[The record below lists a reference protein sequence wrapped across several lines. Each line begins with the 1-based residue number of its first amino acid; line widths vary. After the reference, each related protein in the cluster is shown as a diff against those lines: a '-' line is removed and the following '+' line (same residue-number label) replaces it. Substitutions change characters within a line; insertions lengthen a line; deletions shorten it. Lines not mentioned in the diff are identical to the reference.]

1 MGKDTARRDTPQRKL
16 VRTILKSCCDHPT
29 AETIYNRLKP
39 RYPELSL
46 GTVYRNL
53 AVLAETGQ
61 LRRVTLPGQ
70 PERYDDPRVFHGHF
84 HCRRCGKITDLDV
97 PATLPE
103 HIALPGHVTEEC
115 QVSLCGL
122 CPNCQEEPV

>member
-1 MGKDTARRDTPQRKL
+1 MRKRYL
-16 VRTILKSCCDHPT
+16 DNIRWMTVV
-29 AETIYNRLKP
+29 AVVIYHIFYMYN
-39 RYPELSL
+39 SQ
-46 GTVYRNL
+46 GI
-53 AVLAETGQ
+53 
-61 LRRVTLPGQ
+61 PG
-70 PERYDDPRVFHGHF
+70 VA
-84 HCRRCGKITDLDV
+84 GKITDLDV

>member
-1 MGKDTARRDTPQRKL
+1 MYVSAYLRGVGNNIYKFIRQILWMARHEPDPLNPVDTGDFPEKVRKSYL
-16 VRTILKSCCDHPT
+16 LIKSASVWVD
-29 AETIYNRLKP
+29 I
-39 RYPELSL
+39 
-46 GTVYRNL
+46 
-53 AVLAETGQ
+53 LAEEHYLFDT
-61 LRRVTLPGQ
+61 V
-70 PERYDDPRVFHGHF
+70 
-84 HCRRCGKITDLDV
+84 CGKITDLDV